1 MGFLQY
7 LPEPPLDALIAKV
20 WDWDMP
26 PAAHHHERVLPQP
39 GAQLIINL
47 HEDETRVYTDDAAR
61 RCIRSSASVL
71 GGPMLRSEI
80 IDTAEQIRV
89 MGVVFHPGGA
99 HALTGE
105 DARALTGHDIDLGD
119 LFGNA
124 AAALL
129 RERLLAIDTPCERV
143 RTLAQWLRQRMH
155 VTALHP
161 AVDHAL
167 AMLARQ
173 PQVHRISLLARDAGL
188 SERRL
193 GMLFQHQVGMR
204 PKHYARLLRF
214 RAVLSQAQDRASV
227 NWSRVAADCGYSDQA
242 HLSHE
247 FRQFSGITPTAFM
260 AARGPYANHLALD

>member
-1 MGFLQY
+1 MGFLEY

-26 PAAHHHERVLPQP
+26 PAAHHYERVLPQP

-47 HEDETRVYTDDAAR
+47 HEEETRVYTDDDAR
-61 RCIRSSASVL
+61 RCTRSSAIVL

-89 MGVVFHPGGA
+89 MGVVFHPGGS

-105 DARALTGHDIDLGD
+105 DARALTGHDIDLAN

-124 AAALL
+124 ATWL
-129 RERLLAIDTPCERV
+129 REQLLETRTAHARLRILV
-143 RTLAQWLRQRMH
+143 QWLRQRMH
-155 VTALHP
+155 VTVLHP
-161 AVDHAL
+161 AVSHAIRTL
-167 AMLARQ
+167 SRQ
-173 PQVHRISLLARDAGL
+173 PQIRRISLLARDAGL

-193 GMLFQHQVGMR
+193 GVLFQQQVGMR

-214 RAVLSQAQDRASV
+214 RTVLAHAQNHATV
-227 NWSRVAADCGYSDQA
+227 NWSYVAADCGYSDQA
-242 HLSHE
+242 HLSHD
-247 FRQFSGITPTAFM
+247 FRVFAGVTPTAFM
-260 AARGPYANHLALD
+260 AARGPYANHLRLD